1 MQIMDAHNY
10 FNWFIVYR
18 RREKMCGRTKQTH
31 ALRMKLLPVELMNE
45 QKWRKK
51 RAGAYDWFRW
61 AGCILN
67 AFD

>member
-1 MQIMDAHNY
+1 MDAHNY

-45 QKWRKK
+45 QK
-51 RAGAYDWFRW
+51 
-61 AGCILN
+61 
-67 AFD
+67 